1 MPDTTQTTGRRERI
15 IRSVGR
21 TLFVTGI
28 VLNVLA
34 LLPAIAASAWTGHWT
49 ASVVLVVLSGA
60 VWAAGLLGLKTWAAR
75 LRRHND
81 TQPSQHQ

>member
-1 MPDTTQTTGRRERI
+1 MPDTVQTTGRRERI
-15 IRSVGR
+15 LRNVGR
-21 TLFVTGI
+21 TLLVTGT

-60 VWAAGLLGLKTWAAR
+60 VWAAGWLGLKARAAR
-75 LRRHND
+75 LRSRNSAR
-81 TQPSQHQ
+81 PN

>member
-1 MPDTTQTTGRRERI
+1 MPETMQTTGRRERI
-15 IRSVGR
+15 LRSVGR
-21 TLFVTGI
+21 TLLITGI
-28 VLNVLA
+28 VLNALA

-75 LRRHND
+75 RRRQNS
-81 TQPSQHQ
+81 TQPDQHQ

>member
-1 MPDTTQTTGRRERI
+1 MPETMQTTGRRERI
-15 IRSVGR
+15 LRSVGR
-21 TLFVTGI
+21 TLLITGI

-60 VWAAGLLGLKTWAAR
+60 VWAAGLLGLKARAAR
-75 LRRHND
+75 LRSRNSAR
-81 TQPSQHQ
+81 PN

>member
-1 MPDTTQTTGRRERI
+1 MPDTVQTTGRRERI
-15 IRSVGR
+15 LRNVGR
-21 TLFVTGI
+21 TLLVTGT

-60 VWAAGLLGLKTWAAR
+60 VWAAGWLGLKARAAR
-75 LRRHND
+75 LHSRNSARPN
-81 TQPSQHQ
+81 

>member
-1 MPDTTQTTGRRERI
+1 MPDTVQTTGRRERI
-15 IRSVGR
+15 LRNVGR
-21 TLFVTGI
+21 TLLVTGI

-60 VWAAGLLGLKTWAAR
+60 VWAAGWHGLKARAAR
-75 LRRHND
+75 LRSRN
-81 TQPSQHQ
+81 SARSN